1 MVAICKR
8 TCDLLRPFG
17 ESNRNVRKL
26 RMIVSAT
33 VSRGPQICLV
43 GAVKIHRVGIKID
56 GHDVSRAKSG
66 AVFAEGHR

>member
-1 MVAICKR
+1 
-8 TCDLLRPFG
+8 
-17 ESNRNVRKL
+17 
-26 RMIVSAT
+26 MIVSAT

-66 AVFAEGHR
+66 AVFAGGHRWFGDADANDRLGGL